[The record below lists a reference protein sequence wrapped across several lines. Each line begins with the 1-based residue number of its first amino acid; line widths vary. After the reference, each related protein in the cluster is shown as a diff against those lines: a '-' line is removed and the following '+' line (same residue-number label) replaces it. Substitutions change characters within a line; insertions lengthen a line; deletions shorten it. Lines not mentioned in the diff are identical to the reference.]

1 MTAPDTT
8 IEPPK
13 KIFDALDMIDI
24 WLYNAHQIDRDD
36 SIKYSTWD
44 RYPAGINFTVASCV
58 SVTFQS
64 KYSSNSS
71 SASSSPAIVTTS
83 STFIP
88 SSILD

>member
-36 SIKYSTWD
+36 SIK
-44 RYPAGINFTVASCV
+44 
-58 SVTFQS
+58 
-64 KYSSNSS
+64 
-71 SASSSPAIVTTS
+71 
-83 STFIP
+83 IP
-88 SSILD
+88 RGLIPRGD